1 MHRALTVLLAV
12 LMTISFSCEDSGRP
26 LTRAERAIL
35 DSLYRLETKRLDQ
48 KLDSLCKSRW
58 DSLYARM
65 FDSIMQRRI
74 QERQQLME
82 RFKHDR
88 Q

>member
-1 MHRALTVLLAV
+1 MHRALPILLVV
-12 LMTISFSCEDSGRP
+12 LMTISYCCEDSDRP

-35 DSLYRLETKRLDQ
+35 DSLYHLEAKRLDQ
-48 KLDSLCKSRW
+48 ELDSLCKTRW
-58 DSLYARM
+58 DSLYTQM
-65 FDSIMQRRI
+65 FDSIMRRRI

-88 Q
+88 R

>member
-1 MHRALTVLLAV
+1 MALV
-12 LMTISFSCEDSGRP
+12 TISYRCEDSDRP

-35 DSLYRLETKRLDQ
+35 DSLYRLEVKRLEQ
-48 KLDSLCKSRW
+48 ELDSLCEARW
-58 DSLYARM
+58 EALYAQM

-88 Q
+88 R

>member
-1 MHRALTVLLAV
+1 MHRALPLL
-12 LMTISFSCEDSGRP
+12 LMALVTISYRCEDSDRP

-35 DSLYRLETKRLDQ
+35 DSLYRLEVKRLEQ
-48 KLDSLCKSRW
+48 ELDSLCEARW
-58 DSLYARM
+58 EALYAQM

-88 Q
+88 R